1 MIPMKT
7 MLAVPLPK
15 SRKNEARSA
24 KPKIIKKLPKRRKNA
39 RLLIVTSLM
48 QRKLLQ
54 KRRKKNLLQKL
65 RPKRPTK
72 KKLQLLPKMMILQ
85 V

>member
-54 KRRKKNLLQKL
+54 KRKKNLLQKL

-72 KKLQLLPKMMILQ
+72 KKLQLLPKMMIPL